1 MRAKS
6 SRSFGLWSIALIV
19 LGIILLL
26 NNYLLITGFNI
37 ASLWP
42 LLLVVAGALILLR
55 GDLFPAD
62 SGRNFGITRG
72 SVESAT
78 LEINA
83 GAVDVSA
90 RPLHREGRLIAGQ
103 YAADTRPALD
113 VQHNH
118 AHLKMDRSATPL
130 LSLANWDMALAHDLP
145 WELYVSTSLG
155 QIQLDLKGL
164 IVSKAVIA
172 SGIGDIRLECPA
184 ETFEQIEVRSAIGSI
199 QILTPPGV
207 RTRVTVQGSRV
218 FRVIAD
224 PGRYLEAEPGIF
236 TARDAS
242 ERDPWIDIHVRGTFG
257 SAYLA

>member
-1 MRAKS
+1 VRAKS
-6 SRSFGLWSIALIV
+6 SRSFWLWSAALIV
-19 LGIILLL
+19 LGVILLL
-26 NNYLLITGFNI
+26 NNYLLITGFNV

-42 LLLVVAGALILLR
+42 LLLVLAGALILLR

-103 YAADTRPALD
+103 FAADTRPALD

-145 WELYVSTSLG
+145 WAIYVSTNLG

-164 IVSKAVIA
+164 IVAKAVIA

-184 ETFEQIEVRSAIGSI
+184 EAFEPLEVRSAVGSI
-199 QILTPPGV
+199 QILTPPGT
-207 RTRVTVQGSRV
+207 RARVTVHGSRV

-224 PGRYLEAEPGIF
+224 AERYVESEPGIY
-236 TARDAS
+236 TARDAD
-242 ERDPWIDIHVRGTFG
+242 ERDPWIELHVRGTFG